1 MGRSNLPLNDVNG
14 LFSAD
19 DSPLHLLAVL
29 LIVITVICVLIDRL
43 LKTDLGIAIRA
54 TGNNEKMAS
63 ANGIQVNR
71 MKITGLALANGLTAL
86 SGYLLVQ
93 YQGFADINMGVGI
106 VISGLAAVMMGESLS
121 SLFRTNKTGIV
132 IVSVVTGSILFRLIL
147 AEALSLGL
155 NPNYLKLVTALI
167 VLMIVGITRFKT
179 KHHAEA

>member
-1 MGRSNLPLNDVNG
+1 MRPNASSHARRRRG
-14 LFSAD
+14 
-19 DSPLHLLAVL
+19 
-29 LIVITVICVLIDRL
+29 CVTKR
-43 LKTDLGIAIRA
+43 
-54 TGNNEKMAS
+54 
-63 ANGIQVNR
+63 
-71 MKITGLALANGLTAL
+71 LTAL

-179 KHHAEA
+179 KHHVEA